1 MEKRLLMDKDPFNLI
16 ITGVGGQGNVLASQ
30 MIGRI
35 LLKNGYKIT
44 VGETYG
50 LSQRGGAVLSH
61 IRISKSTELGP
72 LIPKGFAHAIMAL
85 EPVEALRVL
94 PDYGNKDVITVVN
107 SRPVHPMGVI
117 AGETT
122 YPDLDILKEKL
133 QELSGELYWVG
144 ATQIAMDLG
153 DAILANMVMLGAL
166 IQTGLLDM
174 TAENVM
180 DEIMANFPKGKWEAN
195 RKALSKGMEAIG

>member
-1 MEKRLLMDKDPFNLI
+1 MDKDPFNLI

>member
-1 MEKRLLMDKDPFNLI
+1 MVKDPYNLI

-72 LIPKGFAHAIMAL
+72 LIPKGLAHAVMAL

-133 QELSGELYWVG
+133 WELSGALYWVD
-144 ATQIAMDLG
+144 ATRIAMDLG

-174 TAENVM
+174 TVEDVM
-180 DEIMANFPKGKWEAN
+180 EEIEGNFPESKREIN
-195 RKALSKGMEAIG
+195 RKALKQGMEAIG

>member
-1 MEKRLLMDKDPFNLI
+1 MDKDPFNLI

-30 MIGRI
+30 LLGWV
-35 LLKNGYKIT
+35 LLKGGYRVT

-61 IRISKSTELGP
+61 IRVSKTMNLGP
-72 LIPKGFAHAIMAL
+72 LIPKGLTHAVVAL
-85 EPVEALRVL
+85 EPAEALRVL
-94 PDYGNKDVITVVN
+94 PDYGNEDVVTVVN

-133 QELSGELYWVG
+133 QELSGKLYWVD
-144 ATQIAMDLG
+144 ATEIAMELG
-153 DAILANMVMLGAL
+153 DAILANVVMLGAL
-166 IQTGLLDM
+166 VQTGLLDVSVDS
-174 TAENVM
+174 TSGSS
-180 DEIMANFPKGKWEAN
+180 IP
-195 RKALSKGMEAIG
+195 

>member
-1 MEKRLLMDKDPFNLI
+1 MDKDPFNLI

-35 LLKNGYKIT
+35 LLKNGHKVT

-61 IRISKSTELGP
+61 IRVSKTMALGP
-72 LIPKGFAHAIMAL
+72 LIPKGLAHAVVAL
-85 EPVEALRVL
+85 EPIEALRVL
-94 PDYGNKDVITVVN
+94 PAFGNKDIVTLVN
-107 SRPVHPMGVI
+107 SRPVQPMGVI

-133 QELSGELYWVG
+133 QELSGKFYWVD

-153 DAILANMVMLGAL
+153 DAILANVVMLGAL
-166 IQTGLLDM
+166 IQTGLLAIS
-174 TAENVM
+174 AENVM
-180 DEIMANFPKGKWEAN
+180 DEIEGNFPESKWDVN
-195 RKALSKGMEAIG
+195 RKALTKGMGSVAG

>member
-1 MEKRLLMDKDPFNLI
+1 MDKDPFNLI

-30 MIGRI
+30 IIGRT
-35 LLKNGYKIT
+35 LLKNGYEVT

-61 IRISKSTELGP
+61 IRVSKKMTFGP
-72 LIPKGFAHAIMAL
+72 LIPMGLAHAVVAL

-94 PDYGNKDVITVVN
+94 PDYGNKDVVTVVN
-107 SRPVHPMGVI
+107 SRPVYPMGVI

-122 YPDLDILKEKL
+122 YPDLKIIKEKL
-133 QELSGELYWVG
+133 QELSGKLYWVD

-153 DAILANMVMLGAL
+153 DAILANVVMLGAL
-166 IQTGLLDM
+166 IQTGLLDVS
-174 TAENVM
+174 AKNVIQ
-180 DEIMANFPKGKWEAN
+180 EIEDNFPESKWEVN
-195 RKALSKGMEAIG
+195 RKALAKGMETVVD